1 MDAVLC
7 CMQASTW
14 ESEAM
19 RSHSLRVRLG
29 VVTAMKNVIEYYISE
44 KLPQQSGRWIA
55 PEQRGKIIPFPTPQR
70 KSAEHEAV
78 VQRRS

>member
-1 MDAVLC
+1 
-7 CMQASTW
+7 
-14 ESEAM
+14 M

-44 KLPQQSGRWIA
+44 QFRKQSGNWIA
-55 PEQRGKIIPFPTPQR
+55 PEQRGKIIMFPTPQK
-70 KSAEHEAV
+70 KSAEHEAA